1 MTYVWQYLVAAG
13 LFVAFDAIWLTT
25 MVKRFYRPQMEK
37 LIAAQPD
44 LIAAGAFYSLYIF
57 GIIVFVVTPALARDS
72 LSFAVSRGALLG
84 LLMYATYDLTNQ
96 ATLKGWPLSVTL
108 VDMAWGTFVTCLVAT
123 ITFLIFR

>member
-13 LFVAFDAIWLTT
+13 LFVTFDAIWLTT

-44 LIAAGAFYSLYIF
+44 LIAAGVFYSLYIF
-57 GIIVFVVTPALARDS
+57 GIIVFVVSPALARDS